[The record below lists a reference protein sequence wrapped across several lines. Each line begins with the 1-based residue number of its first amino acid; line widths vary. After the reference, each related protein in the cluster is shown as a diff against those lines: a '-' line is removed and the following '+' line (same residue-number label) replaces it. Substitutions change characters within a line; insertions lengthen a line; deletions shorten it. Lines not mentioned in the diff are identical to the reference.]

1 MVRTPSRCLR
11 EVVVDFGLFCRKSK
25 FQVICD
31 IFAVIGPMYFFVGC
45 LLTIIFITFPLFF
58 HFTDTSF
65 YFNTKEAV
73 SHNEA
78 ISSTSTTWTR
88 PR

>member
-1 MVRTPSRCLR
+1 MVRTPSRRLR
-11 EVVVDFGLFCRKSK
+11 VVFGLSSQKPK

-31 IFAVIGPMYFFVGC
+31 IFAVIGAMYFFIGC
-45 LLTIIFITFPLFF
+45 LLTIMLLLFLYLI
-58 HFTDTSF
+58 DTSF